1 MSRNTHVSFTDKL
14 QTHPSLSIC
23 VRVCA
28 LHHSAKLSQGDFGH
42 WLQLMHCTY
51 LLVWSEYFRQK
62 ISMEINPRNRVLC
75 PVTPLGMLTNPT
87 HPWVLLSFSIISMP
101 PAHLTMNLMKP
112 KVTSIVITP
121 SNILQPLTPCLQ
133 TVRVQARLHLIGPR

>member
-1 MSRNTHVSFTDKL
+1 MCH
-14 QTHPSLSIC
+14 SLTTPDTSKSQYC

-62 ISMEINPRNRVLC
+62 ISMEINQGNRVLC
-75 PVTPLGMLTNPT
+75 PVTP
-87 HPWVLLSFSIISMP
+87 FR
-101 PAHLTMNLMKP
+101 
-112 KVTSIVITP
+112 
-121 SNILQPLTPCLQ
+121 QC
-133 TVRVQARLHLIGPR
+133 